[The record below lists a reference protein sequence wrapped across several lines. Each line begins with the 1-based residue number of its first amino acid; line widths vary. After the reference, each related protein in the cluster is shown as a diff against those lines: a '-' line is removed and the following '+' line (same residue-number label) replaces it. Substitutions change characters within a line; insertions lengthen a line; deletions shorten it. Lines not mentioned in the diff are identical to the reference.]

1 MLSSNLKSLH
11 QLLNYSFFL
20 STYWLLIEFSLS
32 AIPVPPQ
39 SIEARAPWFGQ
50 LTIEWIDDSIDEESY
65 ALEYRTDPES
75 EWITLSTLSPTSRS
89 SNLSGGSPG
98 QKYEFRI
105 LSINGD
111 GITSSPT
118 SIATMPDAFLN
129 PAFVNI
135 KYGQPFE
142 FELKA
147 NNLSNS
153 ENITYSASPLPKGLF
168 IDPLTGTITGT
179 PEEDGFFDVI
189 LKAEYDL
196 PGSIAS
202 IAKLALRI
210 PPQLSPPI
218 LIKTIPEQKVSITQE
233 SILLD
238 LNNYFSDPDTK
249 EAIKITTNKGVMFF
263 SLFEKATPLPVQ
275 NFLNYVRNET
285 YKNNIFH
292 RSVTN
297 GSMSIIQSGSFSLSE
312 NQLTSNLTVSPI
324 INEPGIA
331 NEKGTLAYAR
341 TSNPDS
347 ATSGWYINSKDSPGL
362 DVGESYTVFGRAS
375 LGSLSVID
383 IIQNIP
389 TGSHNIQ
396 INDRNNI
403 LNDFPTTDGLAPNLL
418 TKENIVSVEN
428 IVSINSLNHN
438 IISVS
443 DARIASIKKSNEN
456 GKENIIIEPLRL
468 GSTSVIIRSI
478 DIDGNYIDTQ
488 FKVSILI
495 SFKEWASKNQITA
508 EHQPAIYSY
517 AFGIKKGL
525 PRSPEIIESSDSNP
539 SAISFYHR
547 RFSSDLHYTVQ
558 CSHNLNTWKD
568 IWISEDGKESENV
581 IDYKEDEEF
590 AKITIKNNE
599 QDQLTSNLFYRI
611 LVHYS
616 DQN

>member
-32 AIPVPPQ
+32 AIPIPPQ

-75 EWITLSTLSPTSRS
+75 EWITLSTLSPTSKS

-129 PAFVNI
+129 PAFANI
-135 KYGQPFE
+135 KYGQQFE
-142 FELKA
+142 FQLKA

-218 LIKTIPEQKVSITQE
+218 LIKTIPEQKVSISQE
-233 SILLD
+233 SFLLD
-238 LNNYFSDPDTK
+238 LNNHFSDPDTK
-249 EAIKITTNKGVMFF
+249 EAIKITTNKGVMVF
-263 SLFEKATPLPVQ
+263 SLFDKATPLPVQ

-324 INEPGIA
+324 INEPGVA

-428 IVSINSLNHN
+428 IVPIDSLSYN

-443 DARIASIKKSNEN
+443 DDRIASIKKSNED
-456 GKENIIIEPLRL
+456 GKENIIIDPLRP
-468 GSTSVIIRSI
+468 GSTRVTIRSI
-478 DIDGNYIDTQ
+478 DIDDNHIDTQ
-488 FKVSILI
+488 FEVSVWI

-525 PRSPEIIESSDSNP
+525 PRAPEIFKSSDRSQ

-558 CSHNLNTWKD
+558 CSQNLNTWKE

-581 IDYKEDEEF
+581 IEYKEDEEF
-590 AKITIKNNE
+590 VKITITNNK
-599 QDQLTSNLFYRI
+599 QDQLPSNLFYRI

-616 DQN
+616 GQN

>member
-32 AIPVPPQ
+32 AIPIPPQ

-168 IDPLTGTITGT
+168 IDPSTGTITGA
-179 PEEDGFFDVI
+179 PDEDGFFDVI

-210 PPQLSPPI
+210 PPKLSPPI
-218 LIKTIPEQKVSITQE
+218 LTKTIPEQKVSISQE
-233 SILLD
+233 SVLLD
-238 LNNYFSDPDTK
+238 LNNHFSDPDTK
-249 EAIKITTNKGVMFF
+249 EAIKITTNKGVMVF
-263 SLFEKATPLPVQ
+263 SLFDKATPLPVQ

-297 GSMSIIQSGSFSLSE
+297 EGMSIIQSGSFSLSE

-324 INEPGIA
+324 INEPGVA
-331 NEKGTLAYAR
+331 NEKGTIAYAR

-403 LNDFPTTDGLAPNLL
+403 VNDFPTTDGLAPNLL

-428 IVSINSLNHN
+428 IVPIDSLSYN

-443 DARIASIKKSNEN
+443 DDRIASIKKSNED
-456 GKENIIIEPLRL
+456 GKENIIIDPLRP
-468 GSTSVIIRSI
+468 GSTSVTIRSI
-478 DIDGNYIDTQ
+478 DIDDNHIDTH
-488 FKVSILI
+488 FDVSVWI
-495 SFKEWASKNQITA
+495 SFKEWASKNQIAA

-525 PRSPEIIESSDSNP
+525 PRSPEIFESSDRSQ

-558 CSHNLNTWKD
+558 CSQNLNTWKE

-581 IDYKEDEEF
+581 IDYEEDEEF
-590 AKITIKNNE
+590 FKITIKNNE

-611 LVHYS
+611 LVNYS

>member
-1 MLSSNLKSLH
+1 MGSNLKSLQ

-50 LTIEWIDDSIDEESY
+50 LTIEWIDDSFDEESY

-129 PAFVNI
+129 PAFANI
-135 KYGQPFE
+135 KYGQSFE
-142 FELKA
+142 FQLKA
-147 NNLSNS
+147 NNSSNS
-153 ENITYSASPLPKGLF
+153 QKIIYSASPLPKGLF
-168 IDPLTGTITGT
+168 IDSLTGTITGT

-210 PPQLSPPI
+210 PPKLSPPI
-218 LIKTIPEQKVSITQE
+218 LTKTIPEQKVSISQE
-233 SILLD
+233 SVLLD
-238 LNNYFSDPDTK
+238 LNNHFSDPDTK
-249 EAIKITTNKGVMFF
+249 EAIKITTNKGVMVF
-263 SLFEKATPLPVQ
+263 SLFDKATPLPVQ

-292 RSVTN
+292 RSITN
-297 GSMSIIQSGSFSLSE
+297 EGMSIIQSGSFSLSE

-324 INEPGIA
+324 INEPGVA
-331 NEKGTLAYAR
+331 NEKGTIAYAR

-428 IVSINSLNHN
+428 IVPIDSLSYN

-443 DARIASIKKSNEN
+443 DDRIASIKKSNED
-456 GKENIIIEPLRL
+456 GKENIIIDPLRP
-468 GSTSVIIRSI
+468 GSTRVTIRSI
-478 DIDGNYIDTQ
+478 DIDDNHIDTQ
-488 FKVSILI
+488 FEVSVWI

-525 PRSPEIIESSDSNP
+525 PRSPEIFKSSDRSQL
-539 SAISFYHR
+539 AISFYHR

-558 CSHNLNTWKD
+558 CSQNLNTWKD

-581 IDYKEDEEF
+581 IEYKEDEEF
-590 AKITIKNNE
+590 VKITITNNK
-599 QDQLTSNLFYRI
+599 QDQLPSNLFYRI